1 MVEDCGFVNMRAH
14 IYRFPQTLAY
24 FEAKDYYGLGADSF
38 NFFSQG
44 VLPCLSASSS
54 SNPTDYKV
62 ILSSPSSIAFA
73 PDGNGGIYNSLFSS
87 GMLKKMKKEG
97 VVSVHCF
104 SVDNVLVKPADPTFI
119 GFCMSIGAD
128 VGNKV
133 RRTRDFLGL
142 KNLPPHTTTQPEQVL
157 WKVSPEEKIGVMAK
171 DSNGKSCVV
180 EYSDMCDADK
190 NLRDKS
196 GGLVYGAGNV
206 CNHFYTLEFLERL
219 LGSEGGVDSAV
230 TYHIAKKKIP
240 YFDGNKVVK
249 PETPNGIKLETFIF
263 DVFPLSNKMAVLEV
277 QREEEF
283 APIKNKDD
291 PSGKVV
297 VADSPTMAKEM
308 ICALSKRWILSQA
321 KKKKKK
327 VKAALDKLEYC
338 EVAPTISYEGE
349 GITSEMVEEVLKR
362 QGDGEVSVVFE

>member
-1 MVEDCGFVNMRAH
+1 MNHDE
-14 IYRFPQTLAY
+14 TLAY
-24 FEAKDYYGLGADSF
+24 FETKDYYGLGADSF

-54 SNPTDYKV
+54 SDPTDYKV
-62 ILSSPSSIAFA
+62 ILSSPCSIAFA
-73 PDGNGGIYNSLFSS
+73 PDGNGGIYNSLSSS
-87 GMLKKMKKEG
+87 GMLKKMKEEG

-133 RRTRDFLGL
+133 
-142 KNLPPHTTTQPEQVL
+142 L
-157 WKVSPEEKIGVMAK
+157 WKASPEEKIGVMATDNK
-171 DSNGKSCVV
+171 GRSCVV
-180 EYSDMCDADK
+180 EYSDMCDTDK

-196 GGLVYGAGNV
+196 GGLVYGAGNI

-219 LGSEGGVDSAV
+219 LGAKGGVDSAV

-263 DVFPLSNKMAVLEV
+263 DVFPFSNKMAVLEV

-291 PSGKVV
+291 PNGKVV
-297 VADSPTMAKEM
+297 VADSPTVAKEM

-327 VKAALDKLEYC
+327 VKAALDNLNYC

-349 GITSEMVEEVLKR
+349 GITSEIVEEVLKR
-362 QGDGEVSVVFE
+362 QRDGEVSVVFE